1 VNFPV
6 RGLIA
11 STLFLIVV
19 GCETQKQR
27 IPVQTLCLAGPV
39 TGDSLGALRIRMSSD
54 SVAAR
59 CPGTR
64 DTVQIFSEGEP
75 QRVLKVPAGAD
86 TVDAEITDG
95 RVSRIRVYAT
105 RFATDDSIHVG
116 TPVERFRD
124 DTSAQVLMGEG
135 QLFVLVPRHCGL
147 SFGLTRGAFPRRGP
161 FDRSALARVS
171 PTTTVSEILIL
182 GCRR

>member
-1 VNFPV
+1 MTP
-6 RGLIA
+6 
-11 STLFLIVV
+11 
-19 GCETQKQR
+19 
-27 IPVQTLCLAGPV
+27 
-39 TGDSLGALRIRMSSD
+39 D
-54 SVAAR
+54 SVKAH

-64 DTVQIFSEGEP
+64 DTVQIFSEGEE
-75 QRVLKVPAGAD
+75 QRVLKVPAGTD
-86 TVDAEITDG
+86 TIDAEIVDG

-116 TPVERFRD
+116 TPVERFRT
-124 DTSAQVLMGEG
+124 DTTAQVLMGEG

-147 SFGLTRGAFPRRGP
+147 SFGLTHGAFPRRGP